1 MNKVIR
7 RVLTS
12 DGFREVEVELPT
24 MSEALAEVVVD
35 ELPEVVEEDILSMGG
50 KELTA
55 MCKALGI
62 SAAGSNSAKINRI
75 LEATKS
81 GEDSL

>member
-35 ELPEVVEEDILSMGG
+35 GLPEVVEEDILSMGG
-50 KELTA
+50 KELSEK
-55 MCKALGI
+55 CKALGL

-75 LEATKS
+75 LEATRS